1 MNSIYTL
8 RIPLAEEINQILIK
22 IANIC
27 SVLELP
33 FFIAGA
39 TSREVLLTHV
49 HGRRAGRHTRD
60 IDIAIF
66 LQDWDQFNLLK
77 KELTNQGALEVHNNI
92 HRFIFDGIE
101 LDIIPFG
108 DIASENQIA
117 WPPDREIIMSVD
129 GFNEAFHCSTIVQIS
144 ADVNIRFCSLS
155 GLLLLKLFA
164 WRDRGNGS
172 SRDAIDIYK
181 IVSEY
186 QYIEDS
192 RLYENPKWGDDVDW
206 NTERLGAILAG
217 SDTAAIAS
225 PDSLEKLSHLDKELF
240 IDAIVRQLD
249 PSSNQTDLAI
259 QLIND
264 FWSGLLNL

>member
-8 RIPLAEEINQILIK
+8 RTPLAEEINQILIK
-22 IANIC
+22 IAHIC
-27 SVLELP
+27 SVLKLP

-66 LQDWDQFNLLK
+66 LQDWEQFNLLK
-77 KELTNQGALEVHNNI
+77 EELTKQGALEVHNNI

-129 GFNEAFHCSTIVQIS
+129 GFNEAFHYSTIVQIS
-144 ADVNIRFCSLS
+144 ADINIRFCSLP

-164 WRDRGNGS
+164 WRDRGNAS
-172 SRDAIDIYK
+172 SKDAIDIYK

-186 QYIEDS
+186 QHIEDS
-192 RLYENPKWGDDVDW
+192 RLYDNPRWGNDVDW
-206 NTERLGAILAG
+206 HTERLGALLAG
-217 SDTAAIAS
+217 SDTATIAS
-225 PDSLEKLSHLDKELF
+225 PDSLEKLSLLDKELF

-264 FWSGLLNL
+264 FWNGLLGL